1 MRIFSNI
8 KWLLHIC
15 IISMVCVFIG
25 ACATGR
31 QEMVIRQEPNFDYM
45 PNETVAGNTGVTFAV
60 VGSQLNQSRGGFVPT
75 GPSLNVTGLPR
86 IPLFHR
92 FIKNMAADFS
102 EIVTARGY
110 TVRGPFQ
117 TFDEMTFV
125 DKDNS
130 NLILTAN
137 IDFNFDPSAIQV
149 YPGKSILGGGVYWS
163 YSGSIVMHPRITLV
177 IHEGLT
183 NEKMW
188 TKSVNITPINIPL
201 KSSKW
206 GSPNITLQRYLE
218 VEGHDQIY
226 MELANRLESMYQ
238 EVMNRT
244 YGYLDP
250 REMALLSKQAMEL
263 KKRKTF

>member
-1 MRIFSNI
+1 MRNFSNI
-8 KWLLHIC
+8 KWFLHIC
-15 IISMVCVFIG
+15 IMSMMCVFIG
-25 ACATGR
+25 ACATGN
-31 QEMVIRQEPNFDYM
+31 QQMVVRQEPNFDYM
-45 PNETVAGNTGVTFAV
+45 PEETVAGNTGVTFAV
-60 VGSQLNQSRGGFVPT
+60 VGSQLAQRQGGFVPT
-75 GPSLNVTGLPR
+75 GPSLDVRGLPR
-86 IPLFHR
+86 IPIFHR

-137 IDFNFDPSAIQV
+137 IDFNLDTSYILVRQ
-149 YPGKSILGGGVYWS
+149 GKSILTSSIYWQ
-163 YSGSIVMHPRITLV
+163 YSGSITMHPRITLV
-177 IHEGLT
+177 INEGLT

-201 KSSKW
+201 KPVNW
-206 GSPNITLQRYLE
+206 ASPTLTLQKYLADE
-218 VEGHDQIY
+218 DHDQVY

-238 EVMNRT
+238 EIMNRT

-250 REMALLSKQAMEL
+250 REMALISKQAEEL